1 MIIRRITRRSVA
13 ETGWSHRCGKRRM
26 VQTVFRA
33 TSDKH
38 SFLLSNKQR
47 RWSRGSTLALVR
59 SEMRRMLLGLRFA
72 GIYVLLLSD
81 TRVRIAYDSP
91 ANIQTSGGTGPML
104 RHLSLKKIA
113 ARKLR
118 VLMSVVALLIFVTM
132 LEVARSP

>member
-1 MIIRRITRRSVA
+1 MEQGTSIGAGTVRD
-13 ETGWSHRCGKRRM
+13 ETDAAWFTVCGY
-26 VQTVFRA
+26 F
-33 TSDKH
+33 
-38 SFLLSNKQR
+38 
-47 RWSRGSTLALVR
+47 
-59 SEMRRMLLGLRFA
+59 
-72 GIYVLLLSD
+72 VLLLSD